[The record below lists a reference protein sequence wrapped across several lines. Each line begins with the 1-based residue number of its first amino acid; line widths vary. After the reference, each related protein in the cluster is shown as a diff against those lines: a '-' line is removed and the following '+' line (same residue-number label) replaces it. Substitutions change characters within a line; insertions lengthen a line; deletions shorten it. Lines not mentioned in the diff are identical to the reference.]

1 VGLWGELFGSGAG
14 YLAIFII
21 LFMVG
26 MGGFIAWFMKNCD
39 QDQTSTTSENI
50 KKASQP

>member
-26 MGGFIAWFMKNCD
+26 MGGFIPWFMKNSD
-39 QDQTSTTSENI
+39 KFQTPTTSENI
-50 KKASQP
+50 KKAKQP